1 VGSADPEPE
10 SVRLVLRRVSYA
22 HPETAASKLDS
33 LERKISSGPHE

>member
-1 VGSADPEPE
+1 M
-10 SVRLVLRRVSYA
+10 SVRLVLRRVSYT